1 MRRLTSLLLV
11 AGLLAGCS
19 SIPSSGPIVTGDRVD
34 VVSNDVNVRVI
45 ARPPVAGMSP
55 EAIVRGFIAACAS
68 IADGDETARKYLT
81 PSAALTWNPQAL
93 AAVYEAA
100 ALTVTPD
107 RNDSVKVSAPLLG
120 TIGVDHRYR
129 IADPGAMLSESLHLT
144 QVHGQWRIDQP
155 PPALYLGEG
164 DLARS
169 YRAHALYF
177 LNATRDRMVP
187 SYVMLPN
194 GSGNLPTMLMRSLLA
209 GPPPIAGAT
218 LVSDIPGSTSLSFG
232 AVLGDFGLVGVP
244 LTRAALSAN
253 WQQRNNMLAQ
263 ITWTLTGLPSIS
275 SVRVQVDGEPLQ
287 SLNGGSVFTAADFAN
302 LAPVPADA
310 TTQPL
315 VFVSGNRV
323 ISLRNGARTVIRT
336 RLPVQEAAVSPDGTL
351 LVHTTPSRSLLF
363 ASRAGKPMV
372 VFAGGDLAS
381 PTILSSNQVWFLDR
395 STSGGLFTW
404 RAGGS
409 AVKVKSGLPSRSRIL
424 DFAIAP
430 DQSRIAII
438 VNDGASTSI
447 WVAHILQTADG
458 ARLVGLERAEQRL
471 SSVVGVA
478 WTSESELAVLGAV
491 GAVAVQALRITLPTG
506 AVTLLGGPANAV
518 AITAALGRPIVVGDQ
533 SGQLWQLSGV
543 KWEASDL
550 GTAPN
555 YVM

>member
-1 MRRLTSLLLV
+1 MRRLTSLVIV

-19 SIPSSGPIVTGDRVD
+19 SIPNSGPIVTGDRVD

-81 PSAALTWNPQAL
+81 PGAAELWNPQAL

-107 RNDSVKVSAPLLG
+107 RNDTVKVSAPLLG
-120 TIGVDHRYR
+120 TIDSDHRYR
-129 IADPGAMLSESLHLT
+129 IADPGTTLADSLHLT
-144 QVHGQWRIDQP
+144 QVNGQWRIDRP

-169 YRAHALYF
+169 YRSHALYF
-177 LNATRDRMVP
+177 LNSSRDKLIP

-209 GPPPIAGAT
+209 GPPSSAGAA
-218 LVSDIPGSTSLSFG
+218 LVTDIPGSTGLAFG

-244 LTRAALSAN
+244 LTRAALSAS
-253 WQQRNNMLAQ
+253 WAERNAMLAQ

-287 SLNGGSVFTAADFAN
+287 ALNGGSVFSPADFIN
-302 LAPVPADA
+302 LAPVHSDA
-310 TTQPL
+310 SAQPL
-315 VFVSGNRV
+315 VFVNKSRV
-323 ISLRNGARTVIRT
+323 ISLHNGTRTVIRT
-336 RLPVQEAAVSPDGTL
+336 RLPVQEASVSPDGS
-351 LVHTTPSRSLLF
+351 LVVYTTPSRSLLF
-363 ASRAGKPMV
+363 SSRSGTPAV

-404 RAGGS
+404 RSGAS
-409 AVKVKSGLPSRSRIL
+409 AVKVKGGLPARSRIL
-424 DFAIAP
+424 DYAIAP
-430 DQSRIAII
+430 DQSRIALI
-438 VNDGASTSI
+438 VNDGASTSL
-447 WVAHILQTADG
+447 WLAQILQTADG
-458 ARLVGLERAEQRL
+458 ARLLGVERAEQRL
-471 SSVVGVA
+471 TSVVGVA
-478 WTSESELAVLGAV
+478 WTSESELAVLGAL

-506 AVTLLGGPANAV
+506 SVTLLGGPANAV
-518 AITAALGRPIVVGDQ
+518 SITAAIGRPLVVGDQ